1 MLSSDAK
8 DSIGPTLCV
17 TSKLCPAS
25 GINERGNGD
34 SWRKVGTK
42 FEINIVAILY
52 AFQTWNSQKFKSI
65 KLLNLLRRRNTN
77 RRNNHCEGM
86 DDMNIYSA

>member
-1 MLSSDAK
+1 M
-8 DSIGPTLCV
+8 
-17 TSKLCPAS
+17 
-25 GINERGNGD
+25 NEGNGD

-52 AFQTWNSQKFKSI
+52 AFQTWNSQKFTSFKQ
-65 KLLNLLRRRNTN
+65 LNLLRRRNTN
-77 RRNNHCEGM
+77 RRDDHRGGM